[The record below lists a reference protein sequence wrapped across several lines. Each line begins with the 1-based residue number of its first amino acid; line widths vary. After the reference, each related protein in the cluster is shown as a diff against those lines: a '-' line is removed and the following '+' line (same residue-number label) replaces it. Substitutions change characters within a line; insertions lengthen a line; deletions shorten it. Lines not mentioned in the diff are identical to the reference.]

1 MTSLCISYE
10 RDSVSK
16 HYILMEKDNSGKPKP
31 TILTCAQPTGVLT
44 LGNYLGAVRNW
55 SEMLY
60 NHDCYFGIVDLHAI
74 TTPSEP
80 AVLRQNVF
88 QCVAQYIACGLDPQ
102 KCHQFV
108 QSHVMGHTEL
118 AWVLT
123 CITPIG
129 ELQRMTQF
137 KDKAAKLGFKVS
149 ENTEGDDLKFE
160 HQGARAQA
168 SINAGLLCYPV
179 LMAADILLYN
189 ANLVPVGE
197 DQRQHLELCRDLAQR
212 FNHQYSETFVIP
224 EPYIPKQGAKIMS
237 LADPS
242 RKMSKSD
249 DNERAT
255 LYILDEPDRIRKK
268 IASAVT
274 DSGSE
279 IKATPEKSGV
289 TNLLTIHSAL
299 SGKSIPD
306 LEEHFSGKG
315 YGELKS
321 ELTEII
327 TESLSTVRTKYK
339 ELIEDKS
346 YLKSV
351 LAEGAGTAQK
361 RAYKIL
367 SKVYRKVGFPDRERN

>member
-1 MTSLCISYE
+1 
-10 RDSVSK
+10 
-16 HYILMEKDNSGKPKP
+16 MEKDNSGKPKP

-44 LGNYLGAVRNW
+44 IGNYLGAVRNW
-55 SEMLY
+55 SEMLDQ
-60 NHDCYFGIVDLHAI
+60 NDCYFGIVDLHAI

-80 AVLRQNVF
+80 AILRQNVY
-88 QCVAQYIACGLDPQ
+88 QCVAQYIACGLDPA

-108 QSHVMGHTEL
+108 QSHVIGHTEL

-137 KDKAAKLGFKVS
+137 KDKAAKLGFKIA
-149 ENTEGDDLKFE
+149 ENNEGDDLKFE

-189 ANLVPVGE
+189 ADLVPVGE

-224 EPYIPKQGAKIMS
+224 EPYVPKTGSRIMS

-249 DNERAT
+249 DNEKAT

-279 IKATPEKSGV
+279 IKATPEKQGV

-299 SGKSIPD
+299 SGKSIPE
-306 LEEHFSGKG
+306 LEDHFSGKG
-315 YGELKS
+315 YGDLKS
-321 ELTEII
+321 ELTDI
-327 TESLSTVRTKYK
+327 TSESLAPVRARYK

-351 LAEGAGTAQK
+351 LKDGAEAAQK

-367 SKVYRKVGFPDRERN
+367 SKVYRKVGFPERERN